1 MQKKDESVLQSQ
13 GLTQR
18 SMSPVRQSKGL
29 MRQSMRSERYA
40 MSDVRQPMSAV
51 RQPMSAVR
59 RPKRVSRRT
68 SFEYGDERG
77 RNLLEVFNGEL
88 GAMPGE
94 KIEKVLERAV
104 NRPARRFWVSE
115 ERAVRV
121 VSSMERRGLP
131 AGGHPLKREM
141 FEEIS
146 RRCRAL
152 AVEHPEWSLSRR
164 VYHVVNNEAPRFY
177 LSVSS
182 AHVIVCKERRRCR
195 REQERRLW
203 RLSQVSR

>member
-13 GLTQR
+13 GIMQR
-18 SMSPVRQSKGL
+18 SISPVRQSKGL
-29 MRQSMRSERYA
+29 MRQSMRSERYE
-40 MSDVRQPMSAV
+40 
-51 RQPMSAVR
+51 MSAVR

>member
-13 GLTQR
+13 GLMQR

-29 MRQSMRSERYA
+29 MRQSMRSERCA
-40 MSDVRQPMSAV
+40 MSAV

-195 REQERRLW
+195 REQERRLR